1 MTTLTACE
9 SIKASWPLALNKLM
23 ADEKERS

>member
-9 SIKASWPLALNKLM
+9 SIKVSWPMALNKLM